1 MFQKRLITLILT
13 ALVFSAA
20 AVAGF
25 AQNAPVRGTVTLEK
39 KDGTKVPVVG
49 AVVEAFRTDIDRGK
63 MPEAKTNKRG
73 EFNFVGFP
81 LGQRFVLAVSGAG
94 IGPRIQPDVKAGME
108 SIAFIVNEGDGRR
121 LTEAEAR
128 AAEKSSAPAPA
139 GGMTEAQ
146 KKEQAE
152 LAKKNAQITESNKK
166 AEDVNKVVNGAVQAG
181 SAAFKAL
188 NYDLAIS
195 EFDKGVEADPDF
207 AGSAPVLLNYKG
219 VAHIKRSLATYKAA
233 AAGDAAAKGAAIEK
247 MKPDFASA
255 FASYERGLEILKKG
269 GATDAAEQKNRDLTR
284 VNLLANA
291 LEAHGLAARFAADP
305 ARTAKANG
313 ILEEYIAAE
322 ADATKRTA
330 NLLAYGNNMNGAG
343 ELKYAAVAYR
353 KVLEQSPDNLDAL
366 VGLGLALYSEGSTTS
381 PPDKA
386 VLQEGLNYMQRFVD
400 SAPESHQLKES
411 TKLIIDELKNEQKLA
426 PQKTTPPRKKG

>member
-1 MFQKRLITLILT
+1 M
-13 ALVFSAA
+13 
-20 AVAGF
+20 
-25 AQNAPVRGTVTLEK
+25 
-39 KDGTKVPVVG
+39 
-49 AVVEAFRTDIDRGK
+49 
-63 MPEAKTNKRG
+63 
-73 EFNFVGFP
+73 
-81 LGQRFVLAVSGAG
+81 
-94 IGPRIQPDVKAGME
+94 
-108 SIAFIVNEGDGRR
+108 
-121 LTEAEAR
+121 
-128 AAEKSSAPAPA
+128 
-139 GGMTEAQ
+139 
-146 KKEQAE
+146 
-152 LAKKNAQITESNKK
+152 
-166 AEDVNKVVNGAVQAG
+166 
-181 SAAFKAL
+181 
-188 NYDLAIS
+188 
-195 EFDKGVEADPDF
+195 
-207 AGSAPVLLNYKG
+207 
-219 VAHIKRSLATYKAA
+219 AHIKRALATYKAA

-269 GATDAAEQKNRDLTR
+269 GATDAAEQKNRDLTK
-284 VNLLANA
+284 VNLLANT

-400 SAPESHQLKES
+400 SAPDSHQLKES
-411 TKLIIDELKNEQKLA
+411 TKLIIDDLKNEQKLA
-426 PQKTTPPRKKG
+426 PQKTTPPRKKGQ